1 MVRQREKCCDLC
13 ESIAPVLFRVQID
26 ATQLW
31 RFVCQT
37 CYDRVSQDNP
47 HYHYGGT
54 WKAKKRR

>member
-1 MVRQREKCCDLC
+1 MVRQREKYCDLC

-26 ATQLW
+26 ATLVW